1 MSDLPFGRRTR
12 EVRDCG
18 PPKPRSVFDDVI
30 FHTPLNQQCLTSRS
44 IQTGSY
50 RQRDIKSPVRRIDG
64 RHDQVERNRENLL
77 FSSPANEATFA
88 PLSARSAFSPPTA
101 RRLTTRHDYTPYSY
115 DTEWISHPSADTS
128 MAAPPSET
136 FKTSFLATPVSDLD
150 KSNKKLSTEQKY
162 NYLRTNDQHFHDYV
176 ATIDG
181 KLKSQ
186 DMNTI
191 RSHRNQESDYFKS
204 LDLRQQ
210 HEHIY
215 IFK

>member
-1 MSDLPFGRRTR
+1 MSDLPFSRRVR

-30 FHTPLNQQCLTSRS
+30 FHTPLNQQTITSRS
-44 IQTGSY
+44 IQTGTY
-50 RQRDIKSPVRRIDG
+50 RARDIKSPVRRIDG
-64 RHDQVERNRENLL
+64 RLDQVERNRENLL
-77 FSSPANEATFA
+77 FSSPANVPYA
-88 PLSARSAFSPPTA
+88 PQSARTTFSPPTT
-101 RRLTTRHDYTPYSY
+101 RRLTTRHDYTPYDY
-115 DTEWISHPSADTS
+115 DTEWISHPSSDTS

-150 KSNKKLSTEQKY
+150 KSNKKLSNEQKF
-162 NYLRTNDQHFHDYV
+162 NYLRTSQQHFLDYV
-176 ATIDG
+176 DTIDG
-181 KLKSQ
+181 KKKNQ
-186 DMNTI
+186 DLNTI
-191 RSHRNQESDYFKS
+191 KSHRNQESDYFKS